1 MPLYNTQPVFQGLR
15 KQKATKCNEELD
27 MKIVKPDRQNR
38 TIMLATNI
46 FLFVALPLLCLSG
59 CTLRTPGMNKLD
71 SLTFAAN
78 LKADSNANYGKKAAY
93 RDGRIYYLSSERGT
107 QGIYSMNPQGEDVV
121 LEIPVE
127 DIRAI
132 SVQGDSIFFSGF
144 AGIRQNING
153 PFRQF
158 QLFKKE
164 RKSAQVV
171 EYLENFTY
179 RPDSIDNNVWD
190 FYLGANDTVVVQYV
204 DCTDYIA
211 DPWLSIITFQNKQ
224 AIPIEQYNIIES
236 GTKSAQTQG
245 NDALLNLSSLREFC
259 FVSHQSLEPGISGSV
274 RLYGRQ
280 SISVYDYA
288 NHRVAF
294 PIDRLFSVTSTFRAH
309 DFNRNFCQISDHG
322 ILFSYMKGL
331 TSYHSETKQ
340 AADIVTFSAPEFVYQ
355 TMDLDDPI
363 LVFTEKLRGN
373 SFLNQLATESFH
385 QNRALQETLYR
396 FDPETSDIVRLLS
409 IGRNHAFLAA
419 DADTAVTGGG
429 KSISIYDI
437 GGDKAELLRTIQM
450 EHNIVDRANKVDTA
464 GGWLFLYRFNEQTQR
479 DELIEKVYIGE

>member
-1 MPLYNTQPVFQGLR
+1 MTN
-15 KQKATKCNEELD
+15 
-27 MKIVKPDRQNR
+27 VKKRLLL
-38 TIMLATNI
+38 IMIAL
-46 FLFVALPLLCLSG
+46 LFILSG
-59 CTLRTPGMNKLD
+59 CTLRTPNMNNLD

-78 LKADSNANYGKKAAY
+78 LKVDANANYGKKAAY
-93 RDGRIYYLSSERGT
+93 CDGRIYYLSAEQGT
-107 QGIYSMNPQGEDVV
+107 QGIHSMNPAGEDVRV
-121 LEIPVE
+121 EIPVE

-132 SVQGDSIFFSGF
+132 SVQGDSFFFSGF
-144 AGIRQNING
+144 AGIQQNING

-158 QLFKKE
+158 QLFEKE
-164 RKSAQVV
+164 SKSAQAV

-190 FYLGANDTVVVQYV
+190 FYLGANNTVVVQYI

-211 DPWLSIITFQNKQ
+211 DPWLSIIAFQNKQ
-224 AIPIEQYNIIES
+224 AIPIEQYKIIES
-236 GTKSAQTQG
+236 GTKSAQTQANG
-245 NDALLNLSSLREFC
+245 ALLNLSSLREFC

-294 PIDRLFSVTSTFRAH
+294 PIDRLFSISSAFSAQ
-309 DFNRNFCQISDHG
+309 DFNRNFCKVSGYD
-322 ILFSYMKGL
+322 ILFSFMMGL
-331 TSYHSETKQ
+331 TSYNLDTKQ
-340 AADIVTFSAPEFVYQ
+340 ATDLVTFTSPEFVYQ
-355 TMDLDDPI
+355 TTDIGDHI
-363 LVFTEKLRGN
+363 FVFTEKLRAN
-373 SFLNQLATESFH
+373 FFLHELATKSFH

-396 FDPETSDIVRLLS
+396 FDPETGDIVRLLS
-409 IGRNHAFLAA
+409 IERNHAFLAA

-429 KSISIYDI
+429 KIISIYDI
-437 GGDKAELLRTIQM
+437 SGGKAELLRTIEV

-479 DELIEKVYIGE
+479 DELIEKVFIGS